1 MSRLCMTRN
10 LRYAEPMS
18 VQTLVPGEVTLLLEE
33 LADAALDSAEVLL
46 GWPCDEDRETHSRY
60 LQDLHRVAQAALA
73 QLCSGGVA

>member
-1 MSRLCMTRN
+1 MTEN
-10 LRYAEPMS
+10 VRYAKPMS
-18 VQTLVPGEVTLLLEE
+18 VQASSSVPGELTLLLEE

-73 QLCSGGVA
+73 QLCTGAVA